1 MSVQNVGKVYEGKV
15 RALEGVSF
23 DVQAGEAVAVVG
35 ASGSG
40 KSTLLNILG
49 CLDTPTEG
57 TYSFKGSD
65 VSKLRDDELSEIRN
79 RHIGFIFQ
87 SFNLIPQL
95 DVMENVEVPLF
106 YSSLG
111 RNARRKRSAEIIER
125 VGLGQRARHVPARLS
140 GGECQRVA
148 IARAL
153 VNNPDVLIADEPTGN
168 LDSKTGGEIMDFIR
182 KLNTDSGMT
191 LILVTHD
198 AQIASTLRRRVVISD
213 GRLASDTKS

>member
-1 MSVQNVGKVYEGKV
+1 MGKVYEGRV

-23 DVQAGEAVAVVG
+23 DVLPGESVAIVG

-40 KSTLLNILG
+40 KSSLLNILG

-57 TYSFKGSD
+57 TYRFKGSD
-65 VSKLRDDELSEIRN
+65 VSELGDDELSEFRN
-79 RHIGFIFQ
+79 RHIGFVFQ

-95 DVMENVEVPLF
+95 DVLENVEVPLF
-106 YSSLG
+106 YSRIG
-111 RNARRKRSAEIIER
+111 RQARRRRSAEMIER
-125 VGLGQRARHVPARLS
+125 LGLGPRARHVPARLS

-153 VNNPDVLIADEPTGN
+153 VNTPDVLIADEPVGN

-182 KLNTDSGMT
+182 KLNTESGMT
-191 LILVTHD
+191 LVLVTHD
-198 AQIASTLRRRVVISD
+198 PATALTLRRRILISD
-213 GRLASDTKS
+213 GRMASDTATGAA